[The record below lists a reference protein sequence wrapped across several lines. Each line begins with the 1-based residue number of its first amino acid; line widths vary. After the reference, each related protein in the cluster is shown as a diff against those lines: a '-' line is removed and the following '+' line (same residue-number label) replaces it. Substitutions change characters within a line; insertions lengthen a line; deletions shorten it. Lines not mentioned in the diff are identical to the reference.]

1 MAVEVV
7 TPEEYMGDV
16 ISDLTARRA
25 DIVQMCMAAGK
36 TQVIDAL
43 VPLSS
48 MFGYS
53 TSLRSL
59 SQGRAT
65 YAMQPDSYRVVE
77 TATASK

>member
-16 ISDLTARRA
+16 ISDLTARRGE
-25 DIVQMCMAAGK
+25 ILQMEAAAGK
-36 TQVIDAL
+36 TQIIDAL
-43 VPLSS
+43 VPLSN

-53 TSLRSL
+53 TTLRSV

-65 YAMQPDSYRVVE
+65 YAMQPDSYRVLE
-77 TATASK
+77 PGKKPD